1 MSAAWGIAPAIRG
14 KSPERQIV
22 AVAEAQHAMV
32 HRTQLLTIGLRSS
45 AIDRR
50 ISAGLLHV
58 VYRGV
63 YALGHRV
70 VTLKGRWMAAVLAC
84 GPCSRLSH
92 RDGAALVGLRPPS
105 GALYEVTVPDDGGRK
120 RKGLRVYRSVL
131 LPDEVTVID
140 AIPTTNWARTLIDLA
155 AILPPHQLA
164 GALKQAEHL
173 RIFDLNQLQPLL
185 ERHAGRPGIPALTT
199 ALDQHRPDTHPT
211 RNDLEDLLVHLCRQ
225 ADLPLPTALNAS
237 LYLPN
242 GQRIEPDAIWRDH
255 KVIVEVDGFE
265 THGTRAMFE
274 SDRIRDAELQIL
286 GWRVLRTTWLQLER
300 APHEFL
306 DRLGRLL
313 RTAG

>member
-1 MSAAWGIAPAIRG
+1 MGDDWRIDPAIRG
-14 KSPERQIV
+14 ESANRQIV
-22 AVAEAQHAMV
+22 AVAEGQQAMI
-32 HRTQLLTIGLRSS
+32 HRRQLLAIGLGSS
-45 AIDRR
+45 GIDRR
-50 ISAGLLHV
+50 VADGRLHV
-58 VYRGV
+58 MYRGV

-84 GPCSRLSH
+84 SSAARLSH
-92 RDGAALVGLRPPS
+92 RDAGALTGMRPPS
-105 GALYEVTVPDDGGRK
+105 GSRYEVTVPGSGGRN
-120 RKGLRVYRSVL
+120 LRTIRAYRNVL
-131 LPDEVTVID
+131 QPDEVTVID

-173 RIFDLNQLQPLL
+173 RVFDLNQLQPLL
-185 ERHAGRPGIPALTT
+185 DRHMRRPGVPALNR
-199 ALDQHRPDTHPT
+199 ALEEHRPETHRT

-237 LYLPN
+237 LYLP
-242 GQRIEPDAIWRDH
+242 GVGRIEPDAIWHHHR
-255 KVIVEVDGFE
+255 VIVEVDGFE

-306 DRLGRLL
+306 DRLRRLL